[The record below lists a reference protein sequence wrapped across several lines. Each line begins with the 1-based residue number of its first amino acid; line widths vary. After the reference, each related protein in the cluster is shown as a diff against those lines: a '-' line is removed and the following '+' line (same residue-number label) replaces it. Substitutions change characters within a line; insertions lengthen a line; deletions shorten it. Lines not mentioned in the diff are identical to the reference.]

1 MTAAARVVTDRRD
14 VLAEIAAGAA
24 ERERLGQDPREA
36 VALLRRSRLT
46 ALTLDSKAG
55 GGGAGSVELFEFIID
70 LARADPIAAHILR
83 SHYWF
88 VEQVERLPVGPIRTR
103 WSERVAA
110 GAIIGNASSERGV
123 TAGSRQYATQLTP
136 DGNGWR
142 LRGEKFYSTGTA
154 FADYVAVL
162 AVAPDALRPRL
173 VKVVVPVDREGVDV
187 VDDWDGIGQH
197 RTGTGTTLLNDVRV
211 TADDILEFV
220 DLAGEDTP
228 PVANDGPLLQLFLQ
242 ALIAGILLSVADD
255 AVGLLTSR
263 SRTFEHAPSPTP
275 RLDPILL
282 ESIGEIDATAHVARD
297 AVLSAARQVETA
309 NALARR
315 GVIDVEQFA
324 QASLAAARVKVH
336 VDRIALPA
344 AAALFDVGGASSASR
359 TRNLD
364 RHWRNI
370 RTITLHNPTSYK
382 AVAIGDLR
390 VNGTPL
396 PGNGYF

>member
-1 MTAAARVVTDRRD
+1 MTAPARVVPDRD
-14 VLAEIAAGAA
+14 GILAEIAAGSA
-24 ERERLGQDPREA
+24 ERERQGRDPREA

-46 ALTLDSKAG
+46 ALSLDTQSG
-55 GGGAGSVELFEFIID
+55 GAGAGSVELFEFIID

-83 SHYWF
+83 AHYWF
-88 VEQVERLPVGPIRTR
+88 VEQIERLPVGPVRRR
-103 WSERVAA
+103 WSERIAA
-110 GAIIGNASSERGV
+110 GAIVGNASSERGV
-123 TAGSRQYATQLTP
+123 AAGSRQYATQLVA
-136 DGNGWR
+136 DGAGWR

-154 FADYVAVL
+154 FADYVTVL
-162 AVAPDALRPRL
+162 AIAPDALRSRL
-173 VKVVVPVDREGVDV
+173 VKVVVPVDRDGVRV

-197 RTGTGTTLLNDVRV
+197 RTGTGSTLFDDVRV
-211 TADDILEFV
+211 TSDDVLEFV
-220 DLAGEDTP
+220 ELDDSTP
-228 PVANDGPLLQLFLQ
+228 PAANDGPFLQLFLQ
-242 ALIAGILLSVADD
+242 ALIAGILLSASDD
-255 AVGLLTSR
+255 AVALLNSR
-263 SRTFEHAPSPTP
+263 SRTFEHAPSPEP
-275 RLDPILL
+275 SQDPLLL
-282 ESIGEIDATAHVARD
+282 ERIGEIDAAAHVARD

-344 AAALFDVGGASSASR
+344 AAAVFDVGGASSASR
-359 TRNLD
+359 SRNLD

-390 VNGTPL
+390 VNDTPL
-396 PGNGYF
+396 PANGYF

>member
-1 MTAAARVVTDRRD
+1 MTAPARVVTDRNEI
-14 VLAEIAAGAA
+14 LAEIAAGSA
-24 ERERLGQDPREA
+24 ERERQGRDPREA

-46 ALTLDSKAG
+46 ALSLDTQSG
-55 GGGAGSVELFEFIID
+55 GAGAGSVELFEFIID

-83 SHYWF
+83 AHYWF
-88 VEQVERLPVGPIRTR
+88 VEQIERFPVGPVRSR
-103 WSERVAA
+103 WSERIAA
-110 GAIIGNASSERGV
+110 GAIVGNASSERGV
-123 TAGSRQYATQLTP
+123 AAGSRQYATQLVS
-136 DGNGWR
+136 DGDGWR

-154 FADYVAVL
+154 FADYVTVL
-162 AVAPDALRPRL
+162 AIVPDALRARL
-173 VKVVVPVDREGVDV
+173 VKVVIPVDRDGVSV

-197 RTGTGTTLLNDVRV
+197 RTGTGSTLFDDVRV
-211 TADDILEFV
+211 TSDDVLEFV
-220 DLAGEDTP
+220 ELDDSTP
-228 PVANDGPLLQLFLQ
+228 PAANDGPFLQLFLQ
-242 ALIAGILLSVADD
+242 ALIAGILLSASDD
-255 AVGLLTSR
+255 AVALLNSR
-263 SRTFEHAPSPTP
+263 ARTFEHAPSPEP
-275 RLDPILL
+275 RQDPILL
-282 ESIGEIDATAHVARD
+282 ERIGEIDAAAYVARD

-344 AAALFDVGGASSASR
+344 AAAVFDVGGASSASR
-359 TRNLD
+359 SRNLD

-390 VNGTPL
+390 VNATPL